1 MRNLLILILW
11 LFAGLMMPTYAQDC
25 ASEASAD
32 QMEFLAK
39 KEPLM
44 RSFDNKMTRGIYD
57 FPVKVGI
64 VTKSDGSGGLT
75 KEQVVNEIKEL
86 NDHFIH
92 ANIRF
97 VLLDDIKFIRSDEHY
112 NFNSSKEKE
121 FGEQYDTKHVIN
133 IYFFNAVYKFG
144 YNVCGYAPYPSEYS
158 AQYNQDRVM
167 MRNDCALN
175 GATLIHEMGH
185 FFSLYHTHGQN
196 TKAGQKELVTRSV
209 GARNCETAGDMLCD
223 TPADPKLKG
232 KVDAYCNYKGGD
244 RDVRG
249 EAYTP
254 NPRNIMAYSVMGCR
268 DEMTKGQYGR
278 MNYAALKFRSY
289 IKFPEGAKPYKG
301 EQTVPTTNTEI
312 AVATPPKPPRPP
324 KATNVPPVQEKP
336 KPVRPEFEEPK
347 TVTKPAK
354 PVVTTERGDL
364 SGELTLQ
371 IVNHK
376 VPISL
381 DGNLF
386 KTDESYYAGTSY
398 ELFIKNNEAAYVY
411 VVGSDLSRQ
420 NSLLFPTDYN
430 SPALNQAFSKF
441 ALPGNKRMFTL
452 DKRPGKDYLL
462 VLYSTKP
469 LPIKNMMYQMS
480 REDGNFIQRLYQVM
494 GDDLVPMNQ
503 VSYND
508 DNNGTMG
515 FNATTNNRS
524 IVPIV
529 LEIDHL

>member
-1 MRNLLILILW
+1 MRNILLLLLGFCTILMTP
-11 LFAGLMMPTYAQDC
+11 AYAQDC
-25 ASEASAD
+25 ASEASQD
-32 QMEFLAK
+32 EIEFLAK
-39 KEPLM
+39 KETLM
-44 RSFDNKMTRGIYD
+44 RSFDNKATRGIYD
-57 FPVKVGI
+57 FPVKVG
-64 VTKSDGSGGLT
+64 VVSKSNGTGGLT
-75 KEQVVNEIKEL
+75 RAQVVTEIQEL
-86 NDHFIH
+86 NEHFIH

-97 VLLDDIKFIRSDEHY
+97 VLLDDITFINSDEHY
-112 NFNSSKEKE
+112 NFNSSKEVE
-121 FGEQYDTKHVIN
+121 FGAKYDTKNVIN

-144 YNVCGYAPYPSEYS
+144 YNVCGYAPFPNKYS
-158 AQYNQDRVM
+158 ADANKDRVM

-185 FFSLYHTHGQN
+185 YFSLFHTHGYSS
-196 TKAGQKELVTRSV
+196 KPEMKEFVTREV
-209 GARNCETAGDMLCD
+209 GKRNCETAGDMLCD
-223 TPADPKLKG
+223 TQADPKLKG
-232 KVDAYCNYKGGD
+232 KVDAYCNYNGST
-244 RDVRG
+244 RDARG
-249 EAYTP
+249 ETYRP
-254 NPRNIMAYSVMGCR
+254 NPRNIMAYSVIGCR

-289 IKFPEGAKPYKG
+289 LEFPEGAKPYKDKQG
-301 EQTVPTTNTEI
+301 QTSTPVAAVEEI
-312 AVATPPKPPRPP
+312 PVTPEKPRENIQYSKPPKPYTIP
-324 KATNVPPVQEKP
+324 A
-336 KPVRPEFEEPK
+336 EPK
-347 TVTKPAK
+347 NKPRESELSTIA
-354 PVVTTERGDL
+354 EGSDL

-371 IVNHK
+371 IVNNK

-411 VVGSDLSRQ
+411 VVGSDLSQ
-420 NSLLFPTDYN
+420 ENTLLFPTDYN
-430 SPALNQAFSKF
+430 SPALSQAFSKF

-469 LPIKNMMYQMS
+469 LPIKNMMYQVS
-480 REDGNFIQRLYQVM
+480 KAEGNFIQRLYKVM
-494 GDDLVPMNQ
+494 GHDLVPMNHVQ
-503 VSYND
+503 YSD

-515 FNATTNNRS
+515 FNATTTGSS